1 MIGGFV
7 EQILRG
13 RVGHFVLGAEKE
25 HPNLP
30 HRTVV
35 CAVHVHVLLG
45 NHSHEEH
52 DDEHRVL
59 HHVLLPVADDAVV
72 GGRAET
78 KLSELYYLS

>member
-1 MIGGFV
+1 
-7 EQILRG
+7 
-13 RVGHFVLGAEKE
+13 
-25 HPNLP
+25 
-30 HRTVV
+30 
-35 CAVHVHVLLG
+35 VLLG